1 MADSPES
8 LALQGLSYYNGA
20 EFISDLS
27 PLSALGSVCSLIQ
40 PRRDMFGITH
50 DLPGQKTPA

>member
-1 MADSPES
+1 MADGPDS

-27 PLSALGSVCSLIQ
+27 PLSV
-40 PRRDMFGITH
+40 P
-50 DLPGQKTPA
+50 